1 MPYHLDYGLILSGVY
16 LQFLLEGVRNT
27 LILFSS
33 AWVIAVLLA
42 LVLTVLRASGSRILD
57 SVVAIYVAYHRNVP
71 LLVQLLVWYFGA
83 ASVLPNAVNDFMNAH
98 GAELLFSIIAL
109 SLYSAAYMSED
120 LRAALRAIPKTQSE
134 AGRAM
139 GFTYLQT
146 MRWIVIPQTWRIALP
161 PLIGQ
166 TLLLFKG
173 TSLAAAISVAELTYQ
188 ARQIE
193 SQSFRVFESF
203 SVVTVFYLIG
213 SFALMLLGAYVGRK
227 YQLRVK

>member
-1 MPYHLDYGLILSGVY
+1 MLMGHRSHTGNDPDRDPGIGYK
-16 LQFLLEGVRNT
+16 LLV
-27 LILFSS
+27 
-33 AWVIAVLLA
+33 WAVA
-42 LVLTVLRASGSRILD
+42 A
-57 SVVAIYVAYHRNVP
+57 YVAYHRNVP
-71 LLVQLLVWYFGA
+71 LLVQMLVWYFGT
-83 ASVLPNAVNDFMNAH
+83 ASVLPNSVNDFMNANN
-98 GAELLFSIIAL
+98 AEMSFAIVAL

-120 LRAALRAIPKTQSE
+120 LRAALRAIPRTQTE
-134 AGRAM
+134 AGRSM

-146 MRWIVIPQTWRIALP
+146 MRWIIIPQTWRIALP

-203 SVVTVFYLIG
+203 SVVTVLYLAG
-213 SFALMLLGAYVGRK
+213 SFALMLLGLYVGKK
-227 YQLRVK
+227 YRLRTK